1 MNKKIFYTLLFMVLF
16 IVFILFEGAIIE
28 SETLSTN
35 GQKLF
40 WSGLNVAFLIGV
52 PIGVVSMIEL
62 TD

>member
-40 WSGLNVAFLIGV
+40 WSCLNVAFLIGV